1 MKKFL
6 IGFGLVFGTILLN
19 CFLVGKSLIESAGAK
34 HDK

>member
-19 CFLVGKSLIESAGAK
+19 CFLVGKSLIKSAGEK
-34 HDK
+34 HD